1 MDGLDGLEE
10 RPEEEALARPFV
22 VLEDGTAE
30 FHYDLWKFRTP
41 LGVLIQCIV
50 VSRLADGRF
59 LAASPYSAWHRQTSK
74 RSLPAVLSKPL
85 LVEVVIAHVSAR
97 EAALE
102 EYMKVWV
109 GYITAET
116 FEEMEPYLDGMQID
130 QPFKVPAGSDYLPY
144 APALIEALD
153 ERFAFLS
160 AESGLGDMS
169 VVREEGQEYGLGE
182 GSDIPTRVASLES
195 LMDKMNGN
203 LETVLEKLGHLPNRK
218 AAPAPG
224 RVSFAAALIEVPAR
238 STRLDP
244 LAKKFPGLDA
254 AVVSAALAAGVPEEN
269 LTEMQRLIGA
279 GGRATLRLR
288 EPALRASAK
297 KEAKK
302 TAEHLDESEDEV
314 EPDLVLDEP
323 GSALAGG
330 PATVEGALAKLTEL
344 VAILSDDKLKRAKS
358 TKMDLALDS
367 IANSSGV
374 GESSSGSTG
383 KRAAAARRALRVGL
397 QESPEEISAVVEKL
411 LLEDLVLKTQAPGMP
426 ANDFNARA
434 WVEHR
439 SRIGAYKTSAYMAWA
454 AAGVLDD
461 LVKGRVSHARAR
473 AGLMLVMLDQ
483 VAIDRGSWVPGAEL
497 MLEQGPPLSALASH
511 TLPSVADGESPFSRI
526 LDSRWAEVMLS
537 HLRDAE
543 DYLQKRRTL
552 GKKLND
558 DGEKDKEKEAG
569 RQQKPKAKA
578 KGKSSAE
585 TAADA

>member
-1 MDGLDGLEE
+1 MTSNGYLPAAVSLPVVEG
-10 RPEEEALARPFV
+10 V
-22 VLEDGTAE
+22 VL
-30 FHYDLWKFRTP
+30 
-41 LGVLIQCIV
+41 
-50 VSRLADGRF
+50 
-59 LAASPYSAWHRQTSK
+59 
-74 RSLPAVLSKPL
+74 
-85 LVEVVIAHVSAR
+85 IAHVSAR
-97 EAALE
+97 KAALE

-160 AESGLGDMS
+160 AESGLGDTS

-224 RVSFAAALIEVPAR
+224 RVSFAAAPIEVPAR

-279 GGRATLRLR
+279 GGKATHRLR

-302 TAEHLDESEDEV
+302 TAEPLDESEDEV

-426 ANDFNARA
+426 ANDFNARGLGGA
-434 WVEHR
+434 SQQDRSIQDLGVHGMGRSGSARRSGERPGESCSSSSRAYAGDAGPGCHR
-439 SRIGAYKTSAYMAWA
+439 PWFMGAGSRI
-454 AAGVLDD
+454 D
-461 LVKGRVSHARAR
+461 AR
-473 AGLMLVMLDQ
+473 AGSPSLC
-483 VAIDRGSWVPGAEL
+483 IGVPYA
-497 MLEQGPPLSALASH
+497 PVRRRRRVPLQQ
-511 TLPSVADGESPFSRI
+511 
-526 LDSRWAEVMLS
+526 DSGQQMGRS
-537 HLRDAE
+537 DAE
-543 DYLQKRRTL
+543 PSTRCRRL
-552 GKKLND
+552 PAEAADPWEKAERRR
-558 DGEKDKEKEAG
+558 GEGQGEGGGEAAEAQG
-569 RQQKPKAKA
+569 
-578 KGKSSAE
+578 KGKGE
-585 TAADA
+585 ELRRDGGPMHEEPFQG